1 MERGGRRPEV
11 VTTTGSPPAP
21 AALPPARGRGLS
33 SSPAGYRPRTFAIS
47 LFLDIGQGAGLAG
60 ASGVRPYLPPL
71 LAGALARA
79 DTGID
84 FDGSSFHFLESPGF
98 LLAVFALAVVSY
110 GAERSLANQPRE
122 GASGA
127 PPRDRLRL
135 AALALGIAGV
145 VIGALLFAGSLAAD
159 GQTSWP
165 GLIGGALCAGLAW
178 AALGALFDRARGRVQ
193 GSASGLL
200 SVYADLAALALAA
213 VAIFIEPVAYLA
225 IAAFVVLLVRG
236 RREGERKYAGLR
248 ILR

>member
-1 MERGGRRPEV
+1 VERGGRRPEV
-11 VTTTGSPPAP
+11 VTTRGSPPAP
-21 AALPPARGRGLS
+21 AALPPARGGGLS

-79 DTGID
+79 DAGID

-98 LLAVFALAVVSY
+98 LLAVFALAIVSY
-110 GAERSLANQPRE
+110 GAERSLANQQPAE
-122 GASGA
+122 GSGS
-127 PPRDRLRL
+127 PDRGRVV
-135 AALALGIAGV
+135 ALALGIAGL
-145 VIGALLFAGSLAAD
+145 ILGALLFAGSLAAD
-159 GQTSWP
+159 DQTSWP

-193 GSASGLL
+193 GSAAGLL

-213 VAIFIEPVAYLA
+213 VAIFVEPVAYLA
-225 IAAFVVLLVRG
+225 IAAFVVLVVRG
-236 RREGERKYAGLR
+236 RRDGERKYAGLR